1 MKFLTLSFLVC
12 FCTTVTGDAVQGT
25 RTSPGSYGPP
35 ATVGQIQSREITE
48 SSGLAASQVSAGVY
62 WTHNDSGDGPFI
74 YCLNTNGRTCGT
86 WRVTNAEARDWEDI
100 ASGPGPI
107 SGRSYLYIGDIGDND
122 SVRPEVVV
130 YRVTEPTVSTSSFNS
145 TRKRPDNT
153 EPAEAFRMRYP
164 DGKHDSECLL
174 IHPVSGDLFIVTKT
188 LFGNPGV
195 YEAKAPLQT
204 SQITTM
210 RRISELKVPS
220 IFRGV
225 ITGGSISPD
234 GTRVALCDYF
244 QGYEL
249 VLPGGSNNFSD
260 IWSQRM
266 VGFDLGV
273 RKQGESITYRSDG
286 KALLGTSEGKSSP
299 IVMVVRK

>member
-1 MKFLTLSFLVC
+1 
-12 FCTTVTGDAVQGT
+12 
-25 RTSPGSYGPP
+25 
-35 ATVGQIQSREITE
+35 
-48 SSGLAASQVSAGVY
+48 
-62 WTHNDSGDGPFI
+62 
-74 YCLNTNGRTCGT
+74 
-86 WRVTNAEARDWEDI
+86 
-100 ASGPGPI
+100 
-107 SGRSYLYIGDIGDND
+107 
-122 SVRPEVVV
+122 
-130 YRVTEPTVSTSSFNS
+130 
-145 TRKRPDNT
+145 
-153 EPAEAFRMRYP
+153 MRYP
-164 DGKHDSECLL
+164 DGKHDAECLL

-195 YEAKAPLQT
+195 YEAKAPLQAN
-204 SQITTM
+204 QITTM
-210 RRISELKVPS
+210 RRIGELKVPS

-244 QGYEL
+244 QGYGL

-286 KALLGTSEGKSSP
+286 KALLATSEGKLSP